1 MRTKEKKKS
10 AHQKA
15 VERMEL
21 EASRALAR
29 VKSLEKLFVE
39 MKKKEKVG

>member
-1 MRTKEKKKS
+1 MQTKMKKS

-21 EASRALAR
+21 EAQRAVAR
-29 VKSLEKLFVE
+29 VRLLEKLFVE
-39 MKKKEKVG
+39 MKKKEKVS